1 MKIALIG
8 YGKMGHII
16 EQIALNRGHQV
27 VATIDIDNQQD
38 FDSEAF
44 RSADVAIEFTRPQT
58 AVENVRRCFQQGVP
72 VVCGTTGWYAA
83 LPEVSAE
90 CVERHSALFY
100 ASNFSIGVNL
110 FLAANKYLAHLMNRF
125 ETYDVRM
132 DETHHIHKL
141 DSPSGTAITLA
152 EAIVSELD
160 RKQGWVETAAPTPQP
175 NIDKQLPAT
184 APADRMG
191 ITAYRR
197 DEVPGTHTVIYDSE
211 VDTIT
216 FTHEAKSR
224 AGFALGAVVAAE
236 FLAGKQGVFT
246 MSDLLKL

>member
-1 MKIALIG
+1 
-8 YGKMGHII
+8 
-16 EQIALNRGHQV
+16 
-27 VATIDIDNQQD
+27 
-38 FDSEAF
+38 
-44 RSADVAIEFTRPQT
+44 
-58 AVENVRRCFQQGVP
+58 VENVRRCFSKGVP

-83 LPEVSAE
+83 LPEVSEE
-90 CVERHSALFY
+90 CRKADAALFY

-110 FLAANKYLAHLMNRF
+110 FQAANKYLAHLMNRF
-125 ETYDVRM
+125 ENYNVRM

-152 EAIVSELD
+152 ETILSELD
-160 RKQGWVETAAPTPQP
+160 SKTGWTETAAPTPQP
-175 NIDKQLPAT
+175 NIDKALPT
-184 APADRMG
+184 EAPADRLG

-197 DEVPGTHTVIYDSE
+197 DEVPGTHTIIYDSE

-236 FLAGKQGVFT
+236 FLAGKKGVYT

>member
-16 EQIALNRGHQV
+16 EQIALSRGHEV
-27 VATIDIDNQQD
+27 VAAIDINNQQD

-44 RSADVAIEFTRPQT
+44 ASADVAIEFTRPQT
-58 AVENVRRCFQQGVP
+58 AVENVRRCFAKGVP
-72 VVCGTTGWYAA
+72 VVCGTTGWYAS
-83 LPEVSAE
+83 LPEVTEECSA
-90 CVERHSALFY
+90 RNAALFY
-100 ASNFSIGVNL
+100 TSNFSIGVNL
-110 FLAANKYLAHLMNRF
+110 FLAANKYLAELMNRF
-125 ETYDVRM
+125 DNYNVRM

-152 EAIVSELD
+152 EAIVERID
-160 RKQGWVETAAPTPQP
+160 RKSGWVETAAPTLQP
-175 NIDKQLPAT
+175 NIDKPLPAE
-184 APADRMG
+184 APADKMG

-197 DEVPGTHTVIYDSE
+197 DEVPGTHTIIYDSE

-236 FLAGKQGVFT
+236 FLAGKKGVYT